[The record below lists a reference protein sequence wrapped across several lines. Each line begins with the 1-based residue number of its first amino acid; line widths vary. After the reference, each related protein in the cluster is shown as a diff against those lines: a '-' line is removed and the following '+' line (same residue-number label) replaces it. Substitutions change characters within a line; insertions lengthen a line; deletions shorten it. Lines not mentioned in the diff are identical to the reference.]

1 MLKIFGIVLLL
12 CGGALLTSSINKKAA
27 ARLEL
32 TEGWIDLISYIKN
45 RVELFSLPISDIL
58 RECSTEQL
66 RRCGYVGVKRPVDL
80 LSMLEKTERA
90 DVETQQ
96 IVESFSREFG
106 KCYRKEQVKR
116 CEICIA
122 QLEIQRNRMK
132 EQLPTRKRLTAT
144 LCMSGCLGVALFFL

>member
-1 MLKIFGIVLLL
+1 MLKAFGIALLL
-12 CGGALLTSSINKKAA
+12 CGGALLTSSINKKAV

-45 RVELFSLPISDIL
+45 RVELFSLPIANIL
-58 RECSTEQL
+58 AECSSEQL
-66 RRCGYVGVKRPVDL
+66 RRCGYQEIKRPSDL
-80 LSMLEKTERA
+80 LAMLEKTEKA
-90 DVETQQ
+90 ELETQQ
-96 IVESFSREFG
+96 IVESFSKEFG
-106 KCYRKEQVKR
+106 KCYRNEQVKR

-122 QLEIQRNRMK
+122 ELEMQRNRMK